1 MAPPRRRYFFARNLL
16 FLHRYAAPES
26 SMFRPSAGI
35 ISAMV
40 TDLLPALHAVLASVA
55 EPARAPAMRA
65 YMRDQFEYL
74 GIPTPQR
81 RLAAKPLLKQLK
93 GAAPEILLQHASQL
107 WEQPLREYQYI
118 AIDLLAMHWKQL
130 DVTHLPALFSLV
142 QRKSWWDTVDGL
154 AGVVS
159 DVLRHQHDDM
169 DDALNHNNFW
179 MRRIALLH
187 QLGWRDKT
195 DAERLFA
202 YCLARAHEKEF
213 FIQKAIGWAL
223 RDYARHAPDE
233 VSDFTQWHRAKL
245 SALSFREANKHLD

>member
-1 MAPPRRRYFFARNLL
+1 
-16 FLHRYAAPES
+16 
-26 SMFRPSAGI
+26 
-35 ISAMV
+35 
-40 TDLLPALHAVLASVA
+40 
-55 EPARAPAMRA
+55 
-65 YMRDQFEYL
+65 
-74 GIPTPQR
+74 
-81 RLAAKPLLKQLK
+81 
-93 GAAPEILLQHASQL
+93 LLQCASEL

-130 DVTHLPALFSLV
+130 DVTHLSALFSLV

-154 AGVVS
+154 AGIVS
-159 DVLRHQHDDM
+159 DVLRHRHDGM

-195 DAERLFA
+195 DADRLYA
-202 YCLARAHEKEF
+202 YCLALAHEKEF

-233 VSDFTQWHRAKL
+233 VRDFTQRHQARL

>member
-1 MAPPRRRYFFARNLL
+1 MT
-16 FLHRYAAPES
+16 
-26 SMFRPSAGI
+26 
-35 ISAMV
+35 
-40 TDLLPALHAVLASVA
+40 TDLLAALHAVLTPLAD
-55 EPARAPAMRA
+55 PARAPAMRA
-65 YMRDQFEYL
+65 YMRDQFDYL

-81 RLAAKPLLKQLK
+81 RFAAKPMLREFK
-93 GAAPEILLQHASQL
+93 GDAPEILLQCASEL

-130 DVTHLPALFSLV
+130 DVTHLSALFSLV

-154 AGVVS
+154 AGIVS
-159 DVLRHQHDDM
+159 DVLRHRHDGM

-195 DAERLFA
+195 DADRLYA
-202 YCLARAHEKEF
+202 YCLALAHEKEF

-233 VSDFTQWHRAKL
+233 VRDFTQRHQARL

>member
-1 MAPPRRRYFFARNLL
+1 
-16 FLHRYAAPES
+16 
-26 SMFRPSAGI
+26 
-35 ISAMV
+35 MV